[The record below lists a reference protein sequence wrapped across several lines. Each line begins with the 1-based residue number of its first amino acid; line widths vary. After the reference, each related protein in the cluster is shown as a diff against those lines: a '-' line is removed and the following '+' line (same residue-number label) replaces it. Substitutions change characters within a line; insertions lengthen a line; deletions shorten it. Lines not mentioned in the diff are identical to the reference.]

1 MKIHHILYQFIFIII
16 YAFAYASEP
25 QDISISSREIVE
37 RLTRI
42 EVTIQETQK
51 SNEIRFDSIDK
62 RLDSMDKRL
71 DSMDKRL
78 DSMDK
83 RLDGMDKRFDSMD
96 KRLDLMDKRLDDFKW
111 VIGLFLLIGTTVIGF
126 MWRTLL
132 KIQNMIHLIAE
143 KNIQIEQHA
152 VKQPEYNKLKS
163 EFQLLAEKVDRIT
176 QYLNIPDNNL
186 ASAVG
191 Y

>member
-1 MKIHHILYQFIFIII
+1 MKRHHILYQFIFIII

-62 RLDSMDKRL
+62 RLES
-71 DSMDKRL
+71 
-78 DSMDK
+78 
-83 RLDGMDKRFDSMD
+83 MDKRFDSMD

-126 MWRTLL
+126 MCRTLL